1 MIFYGLRNS
10 RLLLKQE
17 RSFESMPFLK
27 AKKGFRLI
35 LNLKA
40 FNKNLIKNV
49 ISKWTTYQLELML

>member
-1 MIFYGLRNS
+1 MS
-10 RLLLKQE
+10 
-17 RSFESMPFLK
+17 FLK

>member
-17 RSFESMPFLK
+17 RRFESIPFLK
-27 AKKGFRLI
+27 AKKGFRLM

-40 FNKNLIKNV
+40 FNKI
-49 ISKWTTYQLELML
+49 